1 MVIGS
6 SRSGDPVTCD
16 DIGAGGALTA
26 LMKDAIKPNLMQT
39 LEGTPVFV
47 HAGPF
52 ANISIGASSV
62 IADKLALKLTGTEE
76 DEVHEDK
83 AGYVVTE
90 AGFDF
95 TMGGERFFNIKCRS
109 SGLSPDVVVIVATV
123 RALKVHGGG
132 PEVTV
137 GAELPEEY
145 RTENVELLRKGCVN
159 LAKHIANAKYYGIP
173 VVVAINKFHTDTE
186 AEIQVIREEAIKAGA
201 EDAVPAN
208 HWAEGGKGA
217 IDLAKAVIES
227 STKPKNFR
235 LLYDADKPIVEKMEA
250 ITREM
255 YGADGVELSEL
266 AKTQCET
273 YTRQGFGHLPIC
285 IAKVC
290 GFHPSEKIPS
300 TDRDEQN
307 RHNTRCPTT
316 LPSRVRRQASR
327 FRFVMSGCRLVLGT
341 FTQKLLISKLS
352 LGYQLLRVTS
362 TLM

>member
-6 SRSGDPVTCD
+6 SRGGDPVTCD

-62 IADKLALKLTGTEE
+62 IADRLALKLTGTEGDE
-76 DEVHEDK
+76 DHEEK

-109 SGLSPDVVVIVATV
+109 SGLSPDVIVIVATV

-132 PEVTV
+132 PEVGV
-137 GAELPEEY
+137 GAELPEVY

-217 IDLAKAVIES
+217 VDLAKAVIES

-235 LLYDADKPIVEKMEA
+235 LLYDADKSIVEKMEA
-250 ITREM
+250 IAKVM

-290 GFHPSEKIPS
+290 GFHPS
-300 TDRDEQN
+300 
-307 RHNTRCPTT
+307 
-316 LPSRVRRQASR
+316 
-327 FRFVMSGCRLVLGT
+327 
-341 FTQKLLISKLS
+341 
-352 LGYQLLRVTS
+352 
-362 TLM
+362 

>member
-62 IADKLALKLTGTEE
+62 IADKLALKLAGTEE
-76 DEVHEDK
+76 DEVHEEK

-137 GAELPEEY
+137 GSELPEEY

-159 LAKHIANAKYYGIP
+159 LAKHIANAKFYGIP

-208 HWAEGGKGA
+208 HWAKGGEGA

-250 ITREM
+250 IARVM

-290 GFHPSEKIPS
+290 GFHPSRES
-300 TDRDEQN
+300 
-307 RHNTRCPTT
+307 
-316 LPSRVRRQASR
+316 
-327 FRFVMSGCRLVLGT
+327 
-341 FTQKLLISKLS
+341 FTC
-352 LGYQLLRVTS
+352 
-362 TLM
+362 